1 MSKTIFVNLPVT
13 DLPKSMAF
21 YEAIGF
27 TNNPQFTNERAAAM
41 MWSDAIVV
49 MLLTHDFW
57 KTFTTKA
64 IPNAKESAQLALA
77 INIDSRAEVD
87 ALVETAGRNGGTADQ
102 SPPQDHGFMYQR
114 SFEDPDGHNWEPF
127 WMDPKV
133 AAGEAPVEHIEA

>member
-1 MSKTIFVNLPVT
+1 MNKMIFVNLPVA
-13 DLPKSMAF
+13 DLPRSRAF

-27 TNNPQFTNERAAAM
+27 TLNPQFSNDNAASM
-41 MWSDAIVV
+41 VWSDTIYV

-64 IPNAKESAQLALA
+64 VPNPKESAQMALA
-77 INIDSRAEVD
+77 IIRDSREEVD
-87 ALVETAGRNGGTADQ
+87 AIVEAAARNGGTADQ

-133 AAGEAPVEHIEA
+133 AAGETPPEHVAA

>member
-1 MSKTIFVNLPVT
+1 A
-13 DLPKSMAF
+13 DLPKSKTF

-27 TNNPQFTNERAAAM
+27 TTNPQFTNDNAASM
-41 MWSDAIVV
+41 VWSDAIYV

-64 IPNAKESAQLALA
+64 IPNPKESAQMALA
-77 INIDSRAEVD
+77 IIFDSREEVD
-87 ALVETAGRNGGTADQ
+87 AMVETAGRSGGTADQ

-114 SFEDPDGHNWEPF
+114 IFEDPDGHNWEPF

-133 AAGEAPVEHIEA
+133 A